1 MINVVPDNNT
11 NPQIV
16 VDVQQL
22 SKEFRQ
28 GQLITKAVQEL
39 TFQVMRGEFVS
50 ISGPSGCGKSTL
62 LHLLGLMDQYSSGSY
77 LLAGLDTR
85 QLNTD
90 QRALIRNRHIGFV
103 FQAFNLIDSM
113 KVFDNVALPLRHRGM
128 PAKEIT
134 KQVMACLEQVDM
146 SHRADFYPSQLSGG
160 QQQRVAIARAI
171 VTQPDLLL
179 VDEPTGNLDSKNGD
193 AVMALLGE
201 LNRAGTTIIMVTHDS
216 RYSACA
222 HRTLQLLDG
231 KLIAAIAREV
241 A

>member
-1 MINVVPDNNT
+1 METTVKANGSN
-11 NPQIV
+11 IV
-16 VDVQQL
+16 VNVQGL
-22 SKEFRQ
+22 SKEYRQ
-28 GQLITKAVQEL
+28 GQIITMALQNL
-39 TFQVMRGEFVS
+39 TFQVQRGEFVS

-62 LHLLGLMDQYSSGSY
+62 LHLLGLMDQYSAGCY
-77 LLAGLDTR
+77 QLAGLDTR
-85 QLNTD
+85 NLSTD
-90 QRALIRNRHIGFV
+90 QRSLIRNRHIGFV

-113 KVFDNVALPLRHRGM
+113 KVFENVALPLRHRGL
-128 PAKEIT
+128 PAQQIE
-134 KQVMACLEQVDM
+134 QRVMACLGQVDM

-231 KLIAAIAREV
+231 QLLTAVAREV

>member
-1 MINVVPDNNT
+1 METAVKQTGTHAVP
-11 NPQIV
+11 V
-16 VDVQQL
+16 VDVKGL
-22 SKEFRQ
+22 SKEYRQ
-28 GQLITKAVQEL
+28 GQIITLALQDL
-39 TFQVMRGEFVS
+39 TFQVQRGEFVS

-62 LHLLGLMDQYSSGSY
+62 LHVLGLMDQYSSGHY
-77 LLAGLDTR
+77 QLAGLNTNH
-85 QLNTD
+85 LNMD
-90 QRALIRNRHIGFV
+90 QRSQIRNHHIGFV

-113 KVFDNVALPLRHRGM
+113 KVFDNVALPLRHRGL
-128 PAKEIT
+128 PAKQIDQ
-134 KQVMACLEQVDM
+134 QVMACLAQVDM

-231 KLIAAIAREV
+231 KLITAVAREV